1 MAAQFS
7 LDELETELK
16 RRGGVITGESVLA
29 PREEGGWQEEVG
41 KGIASLGKGSLAG
54 ILDIVGGWGNLYD
67 YLNKETGKDPSKLS
81 SQGMKEALN
90 KLTGIDLQKI
100 DGYKAAYTVGRTGA
114 PAAALSAVGLPGLFG
129 RTAKG
134 LAGEA
139 GIAGG
144 TGLAAET
151 VAPDSPLAQ
160 FAMQTTPYAIKGGLG
175 MARSS
180 MLKPAGELR
189 PTTPDLLSVGPL
201 TPGEATGSRMQLAK
215 EARTEAAPAIEAKG
229 TSFRQEQALSTE
241 SFLNNLFNKASS
253 TAIANPQ
260 ETANKLTTAFQNYG
274 KSLSSKLTSDAK
286 RDFGAVKA
294 SGGMID
300 TQPVI
305 VSVENALASIPKETP
320 GFSGLQE
327 NLNKILKEFSIPEVP
342 ATSTPSLI
350 VNEAGLPAMV
360 TETAAVPAQSLK
372 IPAERLQKNLSAWG
386 QAAWSG
392 EYTLN
397 NSNIFSGI
405 APGQAKGIA
414 RAVLRGYKNALDDAI
429 DAGIPGADQLKKA
442 RDTFSANLDK
452 IDEFAE
458 RPIVKAF
465 GKPVHQL
472 VPEEVLPQLA
482 DMPDTQRKL
491 LFQIMGKEAP
501 EMADTIRRLQFNK
514 VLSEAQAPG
523 RAAESPTFIIDK
535 ALTELDKK
543 SGDFSFLFVN
553 PDDKANAMKALQYM
567 RSVIKQTSGDVGGIK
582 GADIY
587 SSARGLG
594 AQSGLANALKE
605 LGLVFKDLLASPN
618 AMADVVFN
626 AETVK
631 TMMAAK
637 NKPTLQKVLDTMSSV
652 GKATA
657 VRAVRAGPRMGEA
670 QVAEPQ
676 PEQAVE
682 GGPNLEQLM
691 EELQKREPQ

>member
-300 TQPVI
+300 TTRVKAEI
-305 VSVENALASIPKETP
+305 DGLANSLPTAP
-320 GFSGLQE
+320 GLEGLR
-327 NLNKILKEFSIPEVP
+327 S
-342 ATSTPSLI
+342 SL
-350 VNEAGLPAMV
+350 G
-360 TETAAVPAQSLK
+360 
-372 IPAERLQKNLSAWG
+372 RLSAELEANPTMPLSTLQQELGAWG
-386 QAAWSG
+386 KAAWSG
-392 EYTLN
+392 EYALKGTDL
-397 NSNIFSGI
+397 FAGV
-405 APGQAKGIA
+405 APGQTKGIA
-414 RAVLRGYKNALDDAI
+414 RQVLRAYKSALDDAI

-657 VRAVRAGPRMGEA
+657 VQAVRAGPRMGEA

-682 GGPNLEQLM
+682 GGPTLEQLM

>member
-16 RRGGVITGESVLA
+16 RRGEVLTGESVLA
-29 PREEGGWQEEVG
+29 TREKGDWKEEVG
-41 KGIASLGKGSLAG
+41 KGLASLGKGSMAG

-90 KLTGIDLQKI
+90 KLIGWDLQKI

-215 EARTEAAPAIEAKG
+215 EARAEAAPAIEAKG

-300 TQPVI
+300 TTRVKAEI
-305 VSVENALASIPKETP
+305 DGLANSLPTAP
-320 GFSGLQE
+320 GLEGLR
-327 NLNKILKEFSIPEVP
+327 S
-342 ATSTPSLI
+342 SL
-350 VNEAGLPAMV
+350 G
-360 TETAAVPAQSLK
+360 
-372 IPAERLQKNLSAWG
+372 RLSAELEANPTMPLSTLQQELGAWG
-386 QAAWSG
+386 KAAWSG
-392 EYTLN
+392 EYALKGTDL
-397 NSNIFSGI
+397 FAGV
-405 APGQAKGIA
+405 APGQTKGIA
-414 RAVLRGYKNALDDAI
+414 RQVLRAYKSALDDAI

-657 VRAVRAGPRMGEA
+657 VQAVRAGPRMGEA

-682 GGPNLEQLM
+682 GGPTLEQLM